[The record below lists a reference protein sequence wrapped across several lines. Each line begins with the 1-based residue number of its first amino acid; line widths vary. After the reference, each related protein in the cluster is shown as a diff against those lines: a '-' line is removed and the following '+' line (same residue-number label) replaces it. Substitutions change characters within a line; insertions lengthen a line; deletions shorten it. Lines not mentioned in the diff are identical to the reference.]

1 MKIFGFE
8 IKINRLRKETDE
20 EIRERI
26 KKLCEKDESCNHS
39 KYSMHAQTAVNE
51 LCDHLLGGDWYI
63 VDSVNNVQANA
74 IIVYE
79 IERKYKKVRR

>member
-1 MKIFGFE
+1 
-8 IKINRLRKETDE
+8 
-20 EIRERI
+20 
-26 KKLCEKDESCNHS
+26 
-39 KYSMHAQTAVNE
+39 MHAQTAVNQ
-51 LCDHLLGGDWYI
+51 LCDHLLGEDWYI

>member
-26 KKLCEKDESCNHS
+26 KKV
-39 KYSMHAQTAVNE
+39 M
-51 LCDHLLGGDWYI
+51 
-63 VDSVNNVQANA
+63 
-74 IIVYE
+74 
-79 IERKYKKVRR
+79 